1 MFNFRIL
8 AFDKVTALAVCMM
21 VSRLAMN
28 DSKSPRRFHRL
39 WRSDSGAL
47 KTHASF
53 ILPNSNPG
61 FCRATTL
68 AMSAQVCESGKPLP

>member
-1 MFNFRIL
+1 MFNFPID
-8 AFDKVTALAVCMM
+8 AFDKVTTLAVCMM
-21 VSRLAMN
+21 VSRLAID

-68 AMSAQVCESGKPLP
+68 AMSAQVCESGKRLP